1 MKLITKQ
8 AKRSEQKR
16 FALNRIIAAA
26 LSLVLF
32 ALIFTG
38 CENTADEPEYPS
50 GSVPVNKPINTTGGS
65 VNIGFSA
72 EDSLN
77 PYFTATDLNSDI
89 MPLIFEPLFYLDD
102 TFCARPS
109 LAYSYSTD
117 GTALTVRLSTSVA
130 FSDGIQFSSADV
142 IYSFNLA
149 KNSDMYKN
157 ELSDILSATAKSADT
172 VVFTLRSEN
181 KNAVDSLTFPIVKT
195 QTANDANSLPVGTGL
210 YKIVK
215 TGSDTKLQHNPY
227 SRLPYP
233 NLTTV
238 NLISIP
244 PSSTLIHTLE
254 LGTIDAYFDNMASG
268 SYSQANAQTAKTNLS
283 NLVFL
288 GINSNSYGLSTAAMR
303 QAVYYSINR
312 QSVVTNSFKKHAV
325 ESAIPYHPEWH
336 VINDEQFDTSAL
348 VLDYS
353 KAKDL
358 MKNAG
363 FKDNLNYRL
372 IVYSGNN
379 FKVAAAKEIK
389 QSLENVGINITI
401 TELTWD
407 AYTTALAN
415 GDYDFYIGEI
425 KLPENMN
432 LSAALASDGV
442 VKGILPTDTTA
453 AAYTE
458 FVGGKITLEAFTSS
472 FLQNIPFVPICF
484 RMGILICSNIITPAP
499 DCDAGNVYKNI
510 YEWKK

>member
-1 MKLITKQ
+1 MKSTIKQ
-8 AKRSEQKR
+8 AKRSERKR
-16 FALNRIIAAA
+16 SALNRIIASA

-32 ALIFTG
+32 TLIFAG
-38 CENTADEPEYPS
+38 CENTSAEPEYPS
-50 GSVPVNKPINTTGGS
+50 GSLPVNRPVNTQGGNA
-65 VNIGFSA
+65 NIGYSA
-72 EDSLN
+72 DDSLN
-77 PYFTATDLNSDI
+77 PYFTKTDLNSD
-89 MPLIFEPLFYLDD
+89 LTGLVFEPLFYLDD

-109 LAYSYSTD
+109 LASSYTVQEL
-117 GTALTVRLSTSVA
+117 TLTVKLTNTAA
-130 FSDGIQFSSADV
+130 FSDGIQFSSSDV
-142 IYSFNLA
+142 VYSFNLA
-149 KNSDMYKN
+149 KESDNYKN
-157 ELSDILSATAKSADT
+157 ELTEIASATASGADT
-172 VVFTLRSEN
+172 VIFTLTTAN
-181 KNAVDSLTFPIVKT
+181 KYAVDSLTFPIVKT
-195 QTANDANSLPVGTGL
+195 QTAGDKSALPVGTGL

-215 TGSDTKLQHNPY
+215 SGEDIKLQHNPY

-238 NLISIP
+238 NLVRIP

-254 LGTIDAYFDNMASG
+254 LGTVDAYFDNMSSG

-288 GINSNSYGLSTAAMR
+288 GINSSSFGLSTPAMR

-312 QSVVTNSFKKHAV
+312 QSIAANAFKNYAV
-325 ESAIPYHPEWH
+325 ESAVPYHPEWH
-336 VINDEQFDTSAL
+336 VINNEQFDTSSL

-358 MKNAG
+358 MTKAG

-379 FKVAAAKEIK
+379 FKIAAAKEIK
-389 QSLENVGINITI
+389 QSLENIGITI
-401 TELTWD
+401 TVTELTWD
-407 AYTTALAN
+407 AYLSALYA

-432 LSAALASDGV
+432 LSAALASGGTI
-442 VKGILPTDTTA
+442 KGFPSTDTTA

-458 FVGGKITLEAFTSS
+458 FLSGKIDLEAFTSS
-472 FLQNIPFVPICF
+472 FLQNIPFIPICF
-484 RMGILICSNIITPAP
+484 RMGALICSNSITPAP
-499 DCDAGNVYKNI
+499 DCDSGNVYKNI